1 MDRIRNVEGM
11 EATREKTRHGIFIF
25 KYTIFTCYLPIED
38 AKEAREWKTATEKYT
53 EPGQGRE
60 TMAKRDKKEEIEN
73 PAEKAEEAEAGR
85 DLQTLYIVGKML
97 RGVYSSGNVPIK
109 DEDGTVLSRV
119 EDPLRRC

>member
-1 MDRIRNVEGM
+1 
-11 EATREKTRHGIFIF
+11 
-25 KYTIFTCYLPIED
+25 
-38 AKEAREWKTATEKYT
+38 
-53 EPGQGRE
+53 
-60 TMAKRDKKEEIEN
+60 MAKRDKKEEIEN